1 MSVDRWKPIPVADF
15 KYDREICDLCE
26 QACPIKGAI
35 TVEMGLGKDGKK
47 KGIPVVHEA
56 CVGCGVCEMICPTEP
71 ASIEII
77 PGEGWRA

>member
-1 MSVDRWKPIPVADF
+1 
-15 KYDREICDLCE
+15 
-26 QACPIKGAI
+26 
-35 TVEMGLGKDGKK
+35 
-47 KGIPVVHEA
+47 VHEA